1 MWRDPAKVALLPLVV
16 TVQLLPGAVALLAHA
31 LQQHTVFSWLLLLL
45 GGVQRLVASGAIIP
59 GCSSLPCVQ
68 LLVCVVSVLADVRC

>member
-16 TVQLLPGAVALLAHA
+16 TVQLLPGAVALAHA
-31 LQQHTVFSWLLLLL
+31 LQQHAVFSWLLLLLL

-59 GCSSLPCVQ
+59 GCLSLPCVQ
-68 LLVCVVSVLADVRC
+68 LLVCVVSALADVRC